1 MLNNTYDLKG
11 FVMNFKKTLLFFTI
25 ATAVSVAL
33 RTLIIFFTTDS
44 SSGFFKQEFSVFSYG
59 MIGIIIV
66 AAAFCAVYSFKSK
79 EANAPSFWKYIVAV
93 ISVLLGI
100 SILVETVFFDSSA
113 NVAPWHNFMQTL
125 FGILSAAV
133 FIWYGGAVTGF
144 LPAPDFFLAIPVVF
158 YIFRLIV
165 VFITYASLAT
175 IADNAFELAN
185 LCVTLIFM
193 IKFAKTTAVGKGDTE
208 KIGILP
214 VGICAAFVIFTQ
226 CLPIAIA
233 LISGNA
239 NLVHSNSLFVPS
251 SILMGLFIIANSIF
265 GTIKIHTTS
274 LSYRPRHGNVS
285 GLSLQDLFSK
295 QDDE

>member
-1 MLNNTYDLKG
+1 
-11 FVMNFKKTLLFFTI
+11 MNLRKTLLFFTI

-33 RTLIIFFTTDS
+33 RTLIIFFTTNP
-44 SSGFFKQEFSVFSYG
+44 SSGFFKQEFSFISYG
-59 MIGIIIV
+59 MIGIIII
-66 AAAFCAVYSFKSK
+66 AFVLCAVYSFKSK
-79 EANAPSFWKYIVAV
+79 EANAPSFWGYVVAV
-93 ISVLLGI
+93 ISVLLGV
-100 SILVETVFFDSSA
+100 SILVETIFYNSSA
-113 NVAPWHNFMQTL
+113 NVAAWHNFMQTL
-125 FGILSAAV
+125 FGILSAVV
-133 FIWYGGAVTGF
+133 FIWYGGSVTGF

-233 LISGNA
+233 LISGNSA
-239 NLVHSNSLFVPS
+239 LIHSNSLFVPG
-251 SILMGLFIIANSIF
+251 SILMGMFIIANSVF
-265 GTIKIHTTS
+265 GITQNSATPLTYK
-274 LSYRPRHGNVS
+274 PRHGNGS
-285 GLSLQDLFSK
+285 GFSIQDLFLK

>member
-1 MLNNTYDLKG
+1 
-11 FVMNFKKTLLFFTI
+11 MNLRKTLLFFTI

-44 SSGFFKQEFSVFSYG
+44 SSGFFKQEFSFISYG
-59 MIGIIIV
+59 MIGIIII
-66 AAAFCAVYSFKSK
+66 AFVLCAVFSFKSK
-79 EANAPSFWKYIVAV
+79 EAQAPSFWGYVVAV
-93 ISVLLGI
+93 ISVLLGV
-100 SILVETVFFDSSA
+100 SILVETIFYNSSA
-113 NVAPWHNFMQTL
+113 NVAAWHNFMQTL

-185 LCVTLIFM
+185 LCVTLIFV
-193 IKFAKTTAVGKGDTE
+193 IKFSKTVVMGKDGTE

-226 CLPIAIA
+226 CLPVAIA
-233 LISGNA
+233 FISGNSA
-239 NLVHSNSLFVPS
+239 LIHSNSLFVPS
-251 SILMGLFIIANSIF
+251 SILMGMFIIANSIF
-265 GTIKIHTTS
+265 GITQSNATPLTYK
-274 LSYRPRHGNVS
+274 PRHGNGS
-285 GLSLQDLFSK
+285 GFSIQDLFLK